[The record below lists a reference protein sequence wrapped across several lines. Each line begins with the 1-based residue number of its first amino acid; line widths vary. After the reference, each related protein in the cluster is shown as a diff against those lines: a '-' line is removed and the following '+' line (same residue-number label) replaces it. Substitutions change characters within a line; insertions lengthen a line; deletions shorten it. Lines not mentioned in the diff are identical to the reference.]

1 MNTATALNA
10 YTNVG
15 IESSVTA
22 ADPHKL
28 ILLLYQ
34 GALLAIAS
42 AKNQIMRNEIEAKGK
57 SIGHAITII
66 DEGLQASL
74 SKEVGGELTQNLS
87 ALYAYMSQRLL
98 MANLNND
105 IAALDEVSGLLI
117 ELRSAWESMPAQN
130 QSPAAA
136 PKAAPATNNHNKQ
149 QAALV
154 YGRM

>member
-1 MNTATALNA
+1 MNTANALNA

-15 IESSVTA
+15 IESGVNT
-22 ADPHKL
+22 ADPYKL

-42 AKNQIMRNEIEAKGK
+42 GKNQIMRKEIEAKGK

-66 DEGLQASL
+66 EEGLKASL
-74 SKEVGGELTQNLS
+74 NTEVGGDLAQNLT
-87 ALYAYMSQRLL
+87 ALYSYMSQRLL
-98 MANLNND
+98 NANLNND
-105 IAALDEVSGLLI
+105 LAALDEVSSLLI
-117 ELRSAWESMPAQN
+117 ELRSAWESIRQNTPN
-130 QSPAAA
+130 QSPAPAA
-136 PKAAPATNNHNKQ
+136 QAPATNNRQ